1 MLFNWDKI
9 KKIAV
14 IGASRNKNKYGYKI
28 VEKLIAKG
36 YKLFSINKKAGKILG
51 EKVYLDISEVIKEID
66 LIVLVVPPVIALEE
80 LKKIMLL
87 KPDAKVIVQPGAE
100 SEKLISYVKNNGYEK
115 QVYYNTC
122 VMVVS
127 ADKNN

>member
-1 MLFNWDKI
+1 MLFDWQKI
-9 KKIAV
+9 NNIAV
-14 IGASRNKNKYGYKI
+14 VGASQNENKYGYKI

-36 YKLFSINKKAGKILG
+36 YKLFPINKKTGKILG
-51 EKVYLDISEVIKEID
+51 EKIYANIQEVIADVD
-66 LIVLVVPPVIALEE
+66 LIVLVVPPPIALEE

-87 KPDAKVIVQPGAE
+87 RPDAKVIVQPGAE
-100 SEKLISYVKNNGYEK
+100 SKELISYVKDNDYEK

-127 ADKNN
+127 EDKNN